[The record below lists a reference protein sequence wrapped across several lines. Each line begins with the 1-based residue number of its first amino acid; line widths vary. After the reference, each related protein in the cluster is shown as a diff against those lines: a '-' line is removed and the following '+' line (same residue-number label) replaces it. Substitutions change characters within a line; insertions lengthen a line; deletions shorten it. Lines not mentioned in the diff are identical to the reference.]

1 MDCGIS
7 FIRICSLYIRRHG
20 LWMLKQKPWTGN
32 GSGFFFAQTERIETE
47 RMPTDFARA
56 ERKEARVNFLRA
68 KYGVFSKIY
77 AKILDLFNYILYF

>member
-32 GSGFFFAQTERIETE
+32 GSGFFYAQTERIETE
-47 RMPTDFARA
+47 RMPTDFNRA
-56 ERKEARVNFLRA
+56 ERKEARVNFFGS
-68 KYGVFSKIY
+68 KYVVFSKIY
-77 AKILDLFNYILYF
+77 VQILDLFNYILYF

>member
-32 GSGFFFAQTERIETE
+32 GSGFFYAQTERIETE
-47 RMPTDFARA
+47 RMPTDFNRA
-56 ERKEARVNFLRA
+56 KRKEARVNFLGS
-68 KYGVFSKIY
+68 KYGFFSKIY